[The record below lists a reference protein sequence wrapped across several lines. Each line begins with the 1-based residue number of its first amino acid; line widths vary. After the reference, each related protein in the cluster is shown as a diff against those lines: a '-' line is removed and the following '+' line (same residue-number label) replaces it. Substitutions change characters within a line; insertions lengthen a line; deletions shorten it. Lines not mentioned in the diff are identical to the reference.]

1 MLCVHTHSHKHTHI
15 EKERKSD
22 RDRIAL
28 SNFLDPSLLEPVTL
42 GVVRYW
48 KGLGQQ

>member
-1 MLCVHTHSHKHTHI
+1 MGCVHTHTHKHTHT

-42 GVVRYW
+42 EVVRY
-48 KGLGQQ
+48 

>member
-1 MLCVHTHSHKHTHI
+1 MGCVHTHTHKHTHR

-42 GVVRYW
+42 GVVRY
-48 KGLGQQ
+48 

>member
-1 MLCVHTHSHKHTHI
+1 MHKHTHRI
-15 EKERKSD
+15 RESD

-28 SNFLDPSLLEPVTL
+28 SNSLDPSLLEPVTL

-48 KGLGQQ
+48 KGLGQH

>member
-1 MLCVHTHSHKHTHI
+1 MGCVHTHTHKHTHKK
-15 EKERKSD
+15 KERKSD

-42 GVVRYW
+42 GVVRY
-48 KGLGQQ
+48 

>member
-1 MLCVHTHSHKHTHI
+1 MLYVCTRTHKHTNT

-28 SNFLDPSLLEPVTL
+28 SNSLDPSLLEPVTP

-48 KGLGQQ
+48 KGLDQH